1 MVKGSDLYAEKVIT
15 ENSRIVSAQT
25 LVDEPTIENTPV
37 PSEGRLSGGKFAPP
51 AKRDFENA
59 LEALELETTID
70 TVYICDTWDPEIHA
84 LVDAHCQNMSLG
96 KEPKPLGPRIG
107 IGTVGP
113 NEPVDQIIKRTE
125 LIASDRFVIVAPYG
139 LAGAVA
145 GLISKLDYYESPTFK
160 PLTGI
165 ANIERR
171 YTPSE
176 QMKLLTNGILTV
188 DAVRGR
194 GIIVVKGISTSREQI
209 SVMRVADRAVR
220 GVKNIADNFI
230 GTLNNSRGR
239 LALKERLREFFV
251 SMEREG
257 SIVPST

>member
-1 MVKGSDLYAEKVIT
+1 
-15 ENSRIVSAQT
+15 
-25 LVDEPTIENTPV
+25 
-37 PSEGRLSGGKFAPP
+37 
-51 AKRDFENA
+51 
-59 LEALELETTID
+59 
-70 TVYICDTWDPEIHA
+70 
-84 LVDAHCQNMSLG
+84 MSLG

-113 NEPVDQIIKRTE
+113 NEPVEQIIKRTE
-125 LIASDRFVIVAPYG
+125 LIASDRFVLVAPYG

-176 QMKLLTNGILTV
+176 QMKLLTNGILTI

-194 GIIVVKGISTSREQI
+194 GIIVVKGIATSREQV

-230 GTLNNSRGR
+230 GCLLYTSD
-239 LALKERLREFFV
+239 AADD
-251 SMEREG
+251 
-257 SIVPST
+257 

>member
-1 MVKGSDLYAEKVIT
+1 MYV
-15 ENSRIVSAQT
+15 
-25 LVDEPTIENTPV
+25 
-37 PSEGRLSGGKFAPP
+37 
-51 AKRDFENA
+51 
-59 LEALELETTID
+59 
-70 TVYICDTWDPEIHA
+70 CDTWDPEIHA

-113 NEPVDQIIKRTE
+113 NQPVDQIIKRTE
-125 LIASDRFVIVAPYG
+125 LIASDRFVLVAPYG
-139 LAGAVA
+139 LAGTVA

-176 QMKLLTNGILTV
+176 QMKLLTNGILTI

-194 GIIVVKGISTSREQI
+194 GIIVVKGITTSREQI

-251 SMEREG
+251 GMEREG
-257 SIVPST
+257 SIVPSTDLTQPAYLIDVYSSQADFAQGIVHTDIAVRPVRAMDYIYGMVTVQA

>member
-1 MVKGSDLYAEKVIT
+1 ML
-15 ENSRIVSAQT
+15 
-25 LVDEPTIENTPV
+25 
-37 PSEGRLSGGKFAPP
+37 
-51 AKRDFENA
+51 
-59 LEALELETTID
+59 
-70 TVYICDTWDPEIHA
+70 
-84 LVDAHCQNMSLG
+84 
-96 KEPKPLGPRIG
+96 
-107 IGTVGP
+107 
-113 NEPVDQIIKRTE
+113 
-125 LIASDRFVIVAPYG
+125 VAPYG

-176 QMKLLTNGILTV
+176 QMKLLTNGILTI

-194 GIIVVKGISTSREQI
+194 GIIVVKGITTSKEQI

-230 GTLNNSRGR
+230 GTLNNSRGQTCAQGKITRIFRRHGKGR
-239 LALKERLREFFV
+239 LYSSKY
-251 SMEREG
+251 
-257 SIVPST
+257 